1 MAAGLTE
8 RIDADIREAMRA
20 RDRQRL
26 DALRAIKSALMLELT
41 KEGGAGGVDEATG
54 TAILR
59 KLHKQRGESAQIYR
73 DQGREDLAL
82 EEEGQAAVIA
92 DYLPEALTTEALGA
106 IVQEVILELGAGS
119 MADMGRVVGAVK
131 ERAAG
136 RADGA
141 AIAAEVKRRL
151 SA

>member
-1 MAAGLTE
+1 MAAELTE
-8 RIDADIREAMRA
+8 RIDADIREAMRS
-20 RDRQRL
+20 RDKQRL
-26 DALRAIKSALMLELT
+26 DALRAIKSALMLEVT
-41 KEGGAGGVDEATG
+41 KEGTTGSVDEATG

-59 KLHKQRGESAQIYR
+59 KLQKQRSESAQIYR
-73 DQGREDLAL
+73 DQGREDLAA
-82 EEEGQAAVIA
+82 EEDAQAGVISG
-92 DYLPEALTTEALGA
+92 YLPKAISSEALSSLVG
-106 IVQEVILELGAGS
+106 EVIEELGAAS

>member
-1 MAAGLTE
+1 MDLTA
-8 RIDADIREAMRA
+8 RIDADIRDAMRA

-41 KEGGAGGVDEATG
+41 REGATGAVDEAAG
-54 TAILR
+54 TSILR
-59 KLHKQRGESAQIYR
+59 KLHKQREESAQIYR
-73 DQGREDLAL
+73 EQGRDDLAG
-82 EEEGQAAVIA
+82 EEEAQARVIA
-92 DYLPEALTTEALGA
+92 DYLPEAMSAEALSA
-106 IVQEVILELGAGS
+106 LVQEVVVELGAGS

-131 ERAAG
+131 QRAAG